1 MAEFAQIGNRA
12 EQTFEFQEVLGKGNF
27 STVYKGIHR
36 KSHQPVA
43 LKVLTAEGY
52 RHDERKKQLIRNEV
66 AIMAEV
72 KRINHDNLMK
82 FHHIYEDTAKIVMVL
97 EYLEGGELFDRIV
110 SKGHYSEKDASQAIL
125 ALMEGLHV
133 MHMNGL
139 LHRDIKPENIV
150 YAGIE
155 EFSPLKLSDFG
166 LAAKLPSNC
175 TMIRDRNLCGTP
187 SYIAPEV
194 LSRHLY
200 SPAADIWSAGVILY
214 ILLSGVTPFY
224 GKTHKEIFDRIK
236 QGAWRFTSKFD
247 NISEEAK
254 DLVRRMLTHDFRE
267 RITYEEFLKHPW
279 IQKWEDLA
287 NDHLEDT
294 VKEISKFNGKRRFRA
309 AAMATIASNRLKG
322 LLLLK
327 AAAKKSQEVESFLQ
341 KDSFTIDQISKLKN
355 EFEKAAGTSGSLTL
369 DQFEQVMSSLNLD
382 HLPADR
388 IFEMFDTD
396 GNGDLDYKE
405 FLLGISKFNLTGDDA
420 LKFCFEVM
428 DEDKSG
434 TLTKEELTKVL
445 IQLYQARDEEEDER
459 EQVKQE
465 DIMILEE
472 AQGNR
477 EKEEANTSS
486 TTPST
491 STSPNLH
498 FFADDNVSG
507 VVDSTEAS
515 NDFSD
520 ENNAISIKSPV
531 NGREMD
537 PYMYELLESISTLFE
552 DLDANNDNLITLEE
566 FIDGC
571 KRHPDV
577 MALFFN
583 AENTDNL
590 LNTSF
595 RSSTSKLLG
604 V

>member
-1 MAEFAQIGNRA
+1 
-12 EQTFEFQEVLGKGNF
+12 
-27 STVYKGIHR
+27 
-36 KSHQPVA
+36 
-43 LKVLTAEGY
+43 
-52 RHDERKKQLIRNEV
+52 
-66 AIMAEV
+66 
-72 KRINHDNLMK
+72 
-82 FHHIYEDTAKIVMVL
+82 
-97 EYLEGGELFDRIV
+97 
-110 SKGHYSEKDASQAIL
+110 
-125 ALMEGLHV
+125 
-133 MHMNGL
+133 
-139 LHRDIKPENIV
+139 
-150 YAGIE
+150 
-155 EFSPLKLSDFG
+155 
-166 LAAKLPSNC
+166 
-175 TMIRDRNLCGTP
+175 
-187 SYIAPEV
+187 
-194 LSRHLY
+194 
-200 SPAADIWSAGVILY
+200 
-214 ILLSGVTPFY
+214 
-224 GKTHKEIFDRIK
+224 
-236 QGAWRFTSKFD
+236 
-247 NISEEAK
+247 
-254 DLVRRMLTHDFRE
+254 
-267 RITYEEFLKHPW
+267 
-279 IQKWEDLA
+279 
-287 NDHLEDT
+287 
-294 VKEISKFNGKRRFRA
+294 
-309 AAMATIASNRLKG
+309 
-322 LLLLK
+322 
-327 AAAKKSQEVESFLQ
+327 
-341 KDSFTIDQISKLKN
+341 
-355 EFEKAAGTSGSLTL
+355 
-369 DQFEQVMSSLNLD
+369 MSSLNLD